1 MQINNLIDYCRYYK
15 GEEIN
20 PFEGKD
26 QNKAM
31 FWFYEKY
38 WVNFKTQAAN
48 NNEAGKH
55 KENLISEY
63 LTDYINCGLS
73 NFSFNDNTPVT
84 LKALL
89 FNRYNHF
96 SMCDVEGFKAFYLK
110 EYLGE
115 K

>member
-1 MQINNLIDYCRYYK
+1 MRINNLIDYCRYYK
-15 GEEIN
+15 GEEEN

-31 FWFYEKY
+31 FWFYERH
-38 WVNFKTQAAN
+38 WVNEISKN
-48 NNEAGKH
+48 
-55 KENLISEY
+55 ENLISEY
-63 LTDYINCGLS
+63 LSDYLRNDLD
-73 NFSFNDNTPVT
+73 NFSFNDHIPIT

-89 FNRYNHF
+89 FNRYNHWN
-96 SMCDVEGFKAFYLK
+96 MGGAEGFKEFYLK